1 MLFAKTQ
8 TKVRATC
15 KRIRL
20 LSTFHFI
27 DSLPRDYD
35 GQFVDIMVLT
45 PLIIGHRG
53 ASAVAPENTLAAF
66 SRALEDGADGIEFD
80 VRLSRDRVPVVIH
93 DATLKRT
100 ARLDRLVEDLDAS
113 ELQQCD
119 VSSWLR
125 PVQSDNKQH
134 AGTIPTLAQVFELF
148 RETNALLYLEMKSD
162 EADAT
167 VLVAA
172 VVDEIQNAQRA
183 GRVVVSS
190 FDLRAVAMVK
200 KLDPTITTAALFEP
214 KLSKPLSTIRRLKM
228 IDLALE
234 QRANEIALHHS
245 LCSARVVQKA
255 EEFGLPVVAW
265 TVDDVKWIKQGQ
277 SLGLKALITN
287 NPAAMI
293 RRRGE

>member
-1 MLFAKTQ
+1 
-8 TKVRATC
+8 
-15 KRIRL
+15 
-20 LSTFHFI
+20 
-27 DSLPRDYD
+27 
-35 GQFVDIMVLT
+35 MVLT

-66 SRALEDGADGIEFD
+66 SRALEDGADGVEFD
-80 VRLSRDRVPVVIH
+80 VRLSRDRVPIVIH
-93 DATLKRT
+93 DASLKRT
-100 ARLDRLVEDLDAS
+100 AQINRFVGELDAL

-119 VSSWLR
+119 VGSWFG
-125 PVQSDNKQH
+125 PVKGENNGY
-134 AGTIPTLAQVFELF
+134 AETVPTLRQVFELF
-148 RETNALLYLEMKSD
+148 RQTNALLYLEMKSD

-167 VLVAA
+167 ALVAA
-172 VVDEIQNAQRA
+172 VVNEIQNAQIA

-200 KLDPTITTAALFEP
+200 EIDPAMTTAALFEP
-214 KLSKPLSTIRRLKM
+214 KLSHPLSTIRRLKM

-255 EEFGLPVVAW
+255 EEFGLPVVVW
-265 TVDDVKWIKQGQ
+265 TVDDVNWIKQGQ

-293 RRRGE
+293 RCRDG